1 MNLRPPGYEPGELPD
16 CSTPRRSSEYSR
28 ARENEHV
35 RLGVEA
41 AIVGGELVRG
51 DVEVVDDRV
60 SAVGL
65 ESADG
70 RGVAVPGFVD
80 LQVNGFA
87 GVDFLDADTD
97 GYRRAARALA
107 DTGVTAFL
115 PTFVTSPKEQLV
127 AALGELAQAGASG
140 ILGAHLEGPFISS
153 ERLGVHS
160 AAARRDPDA
169 ALLKRLLVAGPVR
182 LVTLAPELP
191 GALELIS
198 ALQERDITVSLGHS
212 NATAAEADAAF
223 ELGVRTVTHL
233 FNAMRPF
240 HHRDPGIA
248 GAALA
253 RDDVF
258 VQAIFDGVHLAAE
271 SEALLWRA
279 TRGRLAL
286 VTDHTAVAG
295 GRSIDGT
302 LAGGTTT
309 LIESVRRLRALG
321 ASLQESVNAG
331 SLIPAR
337 ILGDP
342 TLGRLEPGLPADV
355 LVLTD
360 ELEVARVLVGGRDVR
375 G

>member
-1 MNLRPPGYEPGELPD
+1 
-16 CSTPRRSSEYSR
+16 
-28 ARENEHV
+28 V

-65 ESADG
+65 ASADG
-70 RGVAVPGFVD
+70 RGFAVPGFVD

-87 GVDFLDADTD
+87 GVDFLDADRA
-97 GYRRAARALA
+97 GYRQAGQALA
-107 DTGVTAFL
+107 ETGVTAFL
-115 PTFVTSPKEQLV
+115 PTFVTSPTEQLV
-127 AALGELAQAGASG
+127 AALGELAHAGAPG
-140 ILGAHLEGPFISS
+140 IVGAHLEGPFISA

-191 GALELIS
+191 GALELIG
-198 ALQERDITVSLGHS
+198 ALLERDLTVSLGHS
-212 NATAAEADAAF
+212 NATAAEANAAF
-223 ELGVRTVTHL
+223 DLGVRTVTHL

-240 HHRDPGIA
+240 HHRDPGIV
-248 GAALA
+248 GTALA
-253 RDDVF
+253 RDDVI
-258 VQAIFDGVHLAAE
+258 VQAIFDGVHLAPATE
-271 SEALLWRA
+271 TLIWRA

-286 VTDHTAVAG
+286 VTDHTAVPG
-295 GRSIDGT
+295 GRATDGT
-302 LAGGTTT
+302 LAGSTST
-309 LIESVRRLRALG
+309 LIESVRRLHALG
-321 ASLQESVNAG
+321 ASLSESVGAA

-342 TLGRLEPGLPADV
+342 TLGRLEPGFPADV
-355 LVLTD
+355 VVLTD
-360 ELEVARVLVGGRDVR
+360 ELEVARVLVSGRDV

>member
-1 MNLRPPGYEPGELPD
+1 M
-16 CSTPRRSSEYSR
+16 
-28 ARENEHV
+28 

-65 ESADG
+65 ASADG
-70 RGVAVPGFVD
+70 RGFAVPGFVD

-87 GVDFLDADTD
+87 GVDFLDADRA
-97 GYRRAARALA
+97 GYRQAGQALA
-107 DTGVTAFL
+107 ETGVTAFL
-115 PTFVTSPKEQLV
+115 PTFVTSPTEQLV
-127 AALGELAQAGASG
+127 AALGELAHAGAPG
-140 ILGAHLEGPFISS
+140 IVGAHLEGPFISA

-191 GALELIS
+191 GALELIG
-198 ALQERDITVSLGHS
+198 ALLERDLTVSLGHS

-223 ELGVRTVTHL
+223 DLGVRTVTHV
-233 FNAMRPF
+233 FNAMRAF
-240 HHRDPGIA
+240 HHRDPGIV
-248 GAALA
+248 GTALA
-253 RDDVF
+253 RHDVV
-258 VQAIFDGVHLAAE
+258 VQAIFDGVHLAPE
-271 SEALLWRA
+271 TEALLWRA

-286 VTDHTAVAG
+286 VTDHTAVPGSRAT
-295 GRSIDGT
+295 DGT
-302 LAGGTTT
+302 LAGSTST
-309 LIESVRRLRALG
+309 LTESVRRLHALG
-321 ASLQESVNAG
+321 ASLSESVNAA

-342 TLGRLEPGLPADV
+342 TLGRLEPGVPADV
-355 LVLTD
+355 VVLTD
-360 ELEVARVLVGGRDVR
+360 ELEVARVLVSGRDV

>member
-1 MNLRPPGYEPGELPD
+1 M
-16 CSTPRRSSEYSR
+16 
-28 ARENEHV
+28 

-51 DVEVVDDRV
+51 DVEIVDGLLA
-60 SAVGL
+60 AVGL
-65 ESADG
+65 ASESG
-70 RGVAVPGFVD
+70 RGIAAPGFVD

-87 GVDFLDADTD
+87 GVDFLDTD
-97 GYRRAARALA
+97 AEGYRRAGAALA
-107 DTGVTAFL
+107 QTGVTSFL
-115 PTFVTSPKEQLV
+115 PTLVTSPKEQLV
-127 AALGELAQAGASG
+127 SALGELTQAEAPG
-140 ILGAHLEGPFISS
+140 IIGAHLEGPFISA

-191 GALELIS
+191 GALELIG
-198 ALQERDITVSLGHS
+198 ALLEREITVSLGHS

-240 HHRDPGIA
+240 HHRDPGIV

-253 RDDVF
+253 RDDVI
-258 VQAIFDGVHLAAE
+258 VQAIVDGVHLAPE
-271 SEALLWRA
+271 TEALLWRA

-286 VTDHTAVAG
+286 VTDHTAVPG
-295 GRSIDGT
+295 GRAADGT
-302 LAGGTTT
+302 LAGSTST
-309 LIESVRRLRALG
+309 LIECVRRLHALG
-321 ASLQESVNAG
+321 ASLQESVNAA

-337 ILGDP
+337 VLGEP

-355 LVLTD
+355 VVLTD
-360 ELEVARVLVGGRDVR
+360 ELEVARVLVGDRDVC